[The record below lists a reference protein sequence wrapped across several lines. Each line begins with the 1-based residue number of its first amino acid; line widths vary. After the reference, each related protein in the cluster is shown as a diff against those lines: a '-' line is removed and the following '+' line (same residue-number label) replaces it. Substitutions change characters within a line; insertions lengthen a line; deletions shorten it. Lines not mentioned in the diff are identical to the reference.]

1 VRGQFFKHWNR
12 VRSGFWFVPAVMAGV
27 AMALALVSVTVDDPL
42 TEWLALNL
50 GWTFTGG
57 AEGASAVLGIVAG
70 SMMTVAGVVF
80 SMTLVAL
87 SLASSACWKRSPW
100 SRESHIGRRTV
111 QRSYG
116 TLK

>member
-1 VRGQFFKHWNR
+1 
-12 VRSGFWFVPAVMAGV
+12 MAGV
-27 AMALALVSVTVDDPL
+27 AMALALVSVTVDEPL

-87 SLASSACWKRSPW
+87 SLASSQLGPRLLRTGPSTRSGNIAAPV
-100 SRESHIGRRTV
+100 SR
-111 QRSYG
+111 
-116 TLK
+116 

>member
-1 VRGQFFKHWNR
+1 MRGQFFKHWNR
-12 VRSGFWFVPAVMAGV
+12 VRSGFWFVPAVMADV

-87 SLASSACWKRSPW
+87 SLASSQLGPRLLRTGPSTRSGNIAAPV
-100 SRESHIGRRTV
+100 SR
-111 QRSYG
+111 
-116 TLK
+116 